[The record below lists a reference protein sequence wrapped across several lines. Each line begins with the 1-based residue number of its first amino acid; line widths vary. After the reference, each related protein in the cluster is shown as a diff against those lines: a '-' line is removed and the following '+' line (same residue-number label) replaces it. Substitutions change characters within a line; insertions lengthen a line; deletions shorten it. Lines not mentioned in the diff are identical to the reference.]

1 MTFWRNERNNDGLK
15 RKILELDLVE
25 AWVRTRMNNK
35 ACGFG
40 SNGNFEGRH
49 NADEEVVRVVA

>member
-1 MTFWRNERNNDGLK
+1 MTGVQTCALPISSL
-15 RKILELDLVE
+15 KILELDFVE